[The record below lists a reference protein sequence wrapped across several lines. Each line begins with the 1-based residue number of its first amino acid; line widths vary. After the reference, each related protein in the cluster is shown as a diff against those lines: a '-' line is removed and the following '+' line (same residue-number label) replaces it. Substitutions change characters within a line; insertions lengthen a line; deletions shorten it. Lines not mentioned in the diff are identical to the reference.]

1 MTTRRNDRHAALNDA
16 VTRRESDW
24 VDADGSEIHDHD
36 RGLLYDLGTMNRR
49 RALGLL
55 GGVGALAALAA
66 CSTGTVSTATGGSS
80 STTSS
85 GTSSS
90 SSSSS
95 GSSTSSASADG
106 TVTEVPDE
114 TGGPYP
120 ADGSNGVNVL
130 DDSGIVRSDIRS
142 SFGSSTTTAAGVPL
156 TVKLTV
162 RDTSTGAAKTG
173 AAVYLWH
180 CDRDGQYSLYS
191 RAVTSENYL
200 RGVQE
205 TDATGTVTFTSIF
218 PACYSGR
225 WPHIHFEVY
234 SSVADATSSGP
245 IVKTSQIALPKE
257 TCDVVYATDG
267 YSASV
272 RNLSLVS
279 LQSDNVFGNDAG
291 IHQIA
296 SMSGDASSGYT
307 AALTVGV

>member
-1 MTTRRNDRHAALNDA
+1 MTTRRTDDGADGHAALTDA
-16 VTRRESDW
+16 VSRPEADW
-24 VDADGSEIHDHD
+24 VDDHGREIEDHD
-36 RGLLYDLGTMNRR
+36 RGLLFDLGTMNRR
-49 RALGLL
+49 RAFGLI

-66 CSTGTVSTATGGSS
+66 CGTTTGSTST
-80 STTSS
+80 

-90 SSSSS
+90 SSGSASS
-95 GSSTSSASADG
+95 GSSSSSSADG
-106 TVTEVPDE
+106 TLTEVPDE
-114 TGGPYP
+114 TAGPYP
-120 ADGSNGVNVL
+120 GDGSNGANVL

-142 SFGSSTTTAAGVPL
+142 SFGSSTTTAQGVPL
-156 TVKLTV
+156 TIKLTV
-162 RDTSTGAAKTG
+162 RDTSTGSAEAG

-180 CDRDGQYSLYS
+180 CDRDGQYSMYS
-191 RAVTSENYL
+191 RNITNENYL

-205 TDATGTVTFTSIF
+205 TDSTGTVTFTSIY
-218 PACYSGR
+218 PACYDGR

-257 TCDVVYATDG
+257 ACEAVYATDG

-272 RNLSLVS
+272 QNLSRVS
-279 LQSDNVFGNDAG
+279 LQTDNVFRNDAG

-296 SMSGDASSGYT
+296 TMSGDVASGYT